1 MPLINLAINTRIIA
15 SCFTSKFN
23 VYSVSR
29 RSGRPDHTSSA
40 QNIFLITKAVESK
53 FDVKVLKVA
62 TIRQLGKVKQMT
74 VRSGGRTIR
83 TSGRKS
89 EYKKAIITLDA
100 GSNIDIMRGETQ
112 S

>member
-1 MPLINLAINTRIIA
+1 
-15 SCFTSKFN
+15 
-23 VYSVSR
+23 
-29 RSGRPDHTSSA
+29 
-40 QNIFLITKAVESK
+40 
-53 FDVKVLKVA
+53 
-62 TIRQLGKVKQMT
+62 MT

-89 EYKKAIITLDA
+89 EFKKAIITLDA